1 MNKPSLRSNGALMF
15 LIEARSELE
24 KVVWPTRE
32 QTFRLT
38 IMVIAVTLAVGFF
51 VAGIDFVFAGMAQK
65 LIQ

>member
-1 MNKPSLRSNGALMF
+1 MRNALTFLRES
-15 LIEARSELE
+15 RSELE

-38 IMVIAVTLAVGFF
+38 IMVIAVTLGVGLF
-51 VAGIDFVFAGMAQK
+51 VAGVDFVFAGLAQK